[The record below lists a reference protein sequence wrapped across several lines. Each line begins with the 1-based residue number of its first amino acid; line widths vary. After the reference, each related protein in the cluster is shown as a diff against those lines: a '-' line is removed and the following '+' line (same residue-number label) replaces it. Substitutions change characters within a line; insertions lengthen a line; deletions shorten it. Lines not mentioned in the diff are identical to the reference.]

1 MRKRAFQRGSKIRAP
16 WADLPP
22 SRLRASRVACTT
34 AAAATAHTRA
44 DAIPAQPR
52 QQHTNPLGVYT
63 YADTDIASIQDFIG
77 RLSDLFLD

>member
-1 MRKRAFQRGSKIRAP
+1 MRKRACQRGSKIRAP
-16 WADLPP
+16 SADFAAEPT
-22 SRLRASRVACTT
+22 SRVARCLHD
-34 AAAATAHTRA
+34 ATAHTRA